1 MNNYEK
7 QKGLNEV
14 VRNKVERMIDR
25 NQNTVKQTLQRMLT
39 ERNAAQDFIA
49 PIGVELKDKGAAPI
63 IKFTEQGYITMNV
76 DKNRYSLHPH
86 AVGQLAEKMA
96 IPSKYLRQLSEG
108 ADWQRQL
115 ATNILNEHS
124 GWTERTRV
132 LVRSVGN
139 QVRGV
144 LSDSY
149 RRLNSEKILMA
160 FLTEA
165 TYQGAVPCDALMT
178 DTKIWVETILP
189 EPVCIPTELNG
200 DVMIY
205 MGARFSTSDYGD
217 GAVDMRAFLL
227 NGVCLNGMVRE
238 SLMKQVHLGSRL
250 QDDLMLSERT
260 YELDTQTTMSAIT
273 DYTNN
278 LYSRENIMQQAVLIQ
293 EASKVKVDFDDEL
306 KKLVKAN
313 KLLKSEGETVQ
324 KLLMNN
330 NPEDGLAGGPSLFKF
345 VQSVT
350 AAARD
355 CEPRRCRELQEISS
369 DLMKRVA
376 KA

>member
-25 NQNTVKQTLQRMLT
+25 NQNTVKQTLQRLMS
-39 ERNAAQDFIA
+39 ERRSAQDFIA
-49 PIGVELKDKGAAPI
+49 PIGVELKKKEMVPV

-86 AVGQLAEKMA
+86 AVGQLAEKMN

-108 ADWQRQL
+108 TEWQRQL
-115 ATNILNEHS
+115 ATQILNEHS

-132 LVRSVGN
+132 LVRTVSN

-149 RRLNSEKILMA
+149 RRLNSEQILTA

-165 TYQGAVPCDALMT
+165 MSQGAVPCDAYMS

-189 EPVCIPTELNG
+189 EPISIPTELNG
-200 DVMIY
+200 TVMVY

-217 GAVDMRAFLL
+217 GAVDMRAYLL

-250 QDDLMLSERT
+250 PDNLQLSERT
-260 YELDTQTTMSAIT
+260 YALETETTVSAT
-273 DYTNN
+273 KDFTKN
-278 LYSRENIMQQAVLIQ
+278 LYSRDNITRQAVMIQ
-293 EASKVKVDFDDEL
+293 EASRVKVDFDDEL

-313 KLLKSEGETVQ
+313 KLLKSEGESVQ
-324 KLLMNN
+324 KLLMNG
-330 NPEDGLAGGPSLFKF
+330 NPEDGLSGGPSLWKLT
-345 VQSVT
+345 QGLT
-350 AAARD
+350 AVAREM
-355 CEPRRCRELQEISS
+355 EPTRSRELHEISGE
-369 DLMKRVA
+369 LMRRIKL
-376 KA
+376 

>member
-1 MNNYEK
+1 MNNIEL
-7 QKGLNEV
+7 QKGLNDV
-14 VRNKVERMIDR
+14 VKNKVQRMIDR
-25 NQNTVKQTLQRMLT
+25 NQNTVKQTLQRLIT

-49 PIGVELKDKGAAPI
+49 PIGVELKKKDAVPV

-86 AVGQLAEKMA
+86 AVGQLAEKMG
-96 IPSKYLRQLSEG
+96 IPSKYLRQLSTGTE
-108 ADWQRQL
+108 WQRQL
-115 ATNILNEHS
+115 ATEILNEHS

-149 RRLNSEKILMA
+149 RRLNSEQILTA

-165 TYQGAVPCDALMT
+165 ISQGAVPCDAYMS

-189 EPVCIPTELNG
+189 EPVSIPTELNG
-200 DVMIY
+200 TVMIY

-217 GAVDMRAFLL
+217 GAVDMRAYLL

-250 QDDLMLSERT
+250 PDNLQLSERT
-260 YELDTQTTMSAIT
+260 YALDTETTVSAT
-273 DYTNN
+273 KDFTKN
-278 LYSRENIMQQAVLIQ
+278 LYSRDNIMRQAVLIQ
-293 EASKVKVDFDDEL
+293 EASRVKVDFDDEL

-313 KLLKSEGETVQ
+313 KLLKSESESVQ

-330 NPEDGLAGGPSLFKF
+330 NPEDGLQGGPSLFKLT
-345 VQSVT
+345 QGLT
-350 AAARD
+350 AVAREM
-355 CEPRRCRELQEISS
+355 EPTRSRELHEISGE
-369 DLMKRVA
+369 LMARIK
-376 KA
+376 K

>member
-63 IKFTEQGYITMNV
+63 IKFTEQGYITMNMP
-76 DKNRYSLHPH
+76 KGNFSLHPH

-108 ADWQRQL
+108 AEWQRQL

-165 TYQGAVPCDALMT
+165 TSQGAVPCDALMT

-217 GAVDMRAFLL
+217 GAVEMRAYLL

-238 SLMKQVHLGSRL
+238 SLMKQVHLGTRM
-250 QDDLMLSERT
+250 QEDRMLSDRT
-260 YELDTQTTMSAIT
+260 YELDTQTTMSAIK

-293 EASKVKVDFDDEL
+293 EASKVKVDFEDEL

-355 CEPRRCRELQEISS
+355 SEPRRCRELQEISS

-376 KA
+376 R

>member
-1 MNNYEK
+1 MNNIEL
-7 QKGLNEV
+7 QKGLNDV
-14 VRNKVERMIDR
+14 VKNKVQRMIDR
-25 NQNTVKQTLQRMLT
+25 NQNTVKQTLQRLIT

-49 PIGVELKDKGAAPI
+49 PIGVELKKKDAVPV

-86 AVGQLAEKMA
+86 AVGQLAEKMG
-96 IPSKYLRQLSEG
+96 IPSKYLRRLSEG
-108 ADWQRQL
+108 AEWQRQL
-115 ATNILNEHS
+115 ATEILNEHS

-149 RRLNSEKILMA
+149 RRLNSEQILTA

-165 TYQGAVPCDALMT
+165 ISQGAVPCDAYMS

-189 EPVCIPTELNG
+189 EPVSIPTELNG
-200 DVMIY
+200 TVMIY

-217 GAVDMRAFLL
+217 GAVDMRAYLL

-250 QDDLMLSERT
+250 PDNLQLSERT
-260 YELDTQTTMSAIT
+260 YALDTETTVSAT
-273 DYTNN
+273 KDFTKN
-278 LYSRENIMQQAVLIQ
+278 LYSRDNIMRQAVLIQ
-293 EASKVKVDFDDEL
+293 EASRVKVDFDDEL

-313 KLLKSEGETVQ
+313 KLLKSESESVQ

-330 NPEDGLAGGPSLFKF
+330 NPEDGLQGGPSLFKLT
-345 VQSVT
+345 QGLT
-350 AAARD
+350 AVARD
-355 CEPRRCRELQEISS
+355 MEPTRSRELHEISGE
-369 DLMKRVA
+369 LMARIK
-376 KA
+376 K

>member
-1 MNNYEK
+1 MNNIEL
-7 QKGLNEV
+7 QKGLNDV
-14 VRNKVERMIDR
+14 VKNKVQRMIDR
-25 NQNTVKQTLQRMLT
+25 NQNTVKQTLQRLIT

-49 PIGVELKDKGAAPI
+49 PIGVELKKKDAVPV
-63 IKFTEQGYITMNV
+63 IKFTEQGNITMNV

-86 AVGQLAEKMA
+86 AVGQLAEKMG

-108 ADWQRQL
+108 AEWQRQL
-115 ATNILNEHS
+115 ATEILNEHS

-149 RRLNSEKILMA
+149 RRLNSEQILTA

-165 TYQGAVPCDALMT
+165 ISQGAVPCDAYMS

-189 EPVCIPTELNG
+189 EPVSIPTELNG
-200 DVMIY
+200 TVMIY

-217 GAVDMRAFLL
+217 GAVDMRAYLL

-250 QDDLMLSERT
+250 PDNLQLSERT
-260 YELDTQTTMSAIT
+260 YALDTETTVSAT
-273 DYTNN
+273 KDFTKN
-278 LYSRENIMQQAVLIQ
+278 LYSRDNIMRQAVLIQ
-293 EASKVKVDFDDEL
+293 EVSRVKVDFDDEL

-313 KLLKSEGETVQ
+313 KLLKSESESVQ

-330 NPEDGLAGGPSLFKF
+330 NPEDGLQGGPSLFKLT
-345 VQSVT
+345 QGLT
-350 AAARD
+350 AVARD
-355 CEPRRCRELQEISS
+355 MEPTRSRELHEISGE
-369 DLMKRVA
+369 LMARIK
-376 KA
+376 K

>member
-1 MNNYEK
+1 MNNIEL
-7 QKGLNEV
+7 QKGLNDV
-14 VRNKVERMIDR
+14 VKNKVQRMIDR
-25 NQNTVKQTLQRMLT
+25 NQNTVKQTLQRLIT

-49 PIGVELKDKGAAPI
+49 PIGVELKKKDAVPV

-86 AVGQLAEKMA
+86 AVGQLAEKMG

-108 ADWQRQL
+108 AEWQRQL
-115 ATNILNEHS
+115 ATEILNEHS

-149 RRLNSEKILMA
+149 RRLNSEQIITA

-165 TYQGAVPCDALMT
+165 MSQGAVPCDAYMS

-189 EPVCIPTELNG
+189 EPVSIPTELNG
-200 DVMIY
+200 TVMIY

-217 GAVDMRAFLL
+217 GAVDMRAYLL

-250 QDDLMLSERT
+250 PDNLQLSERT
-260 YELDTQTTMSAIT
+260 YALETETTVSAT
-273 DYTNN
+273 KDFTKN
-278 LYSRENIMQQAVLIQ
+278 LYSRDNIMRQAVLIQ
-293 EASKVKVDFDDEL
+293 EASRVKVDFDDEL

-313 KLLKSEGETVQ
+313 KLLKSESESVQ

-330 NPEDGLAGGPSLFKF
+330 NPEDGLQGGPSLFKLT
-345 VQSVT
+345 QGLT
-350 AAARD
+350 AAAREM
-355 CEPRRCRELQEISS
+355 EPTRSRELHEISGE
-369 DLMKRVA
+369 LMARIK
-376 KA
+376 K